1 MKISKLLGFILAF
14 TMMLTISVSAV
25 EYGEEYQNQPTKI
38 YSQKFSDV
46 PKTHWAF
53 NYIAEMTERG
63 VLNGYPGGKFYP
75 ENNITRA
82 EFAKIMTVASGM
94 SIDMSDTDTIYDDI
108 SDDDWFAPYVRCAQ
122 DYLNGFGSGSGLYF
136 RPNQLAVREDIVVA
150 IVKLKGYSTFGADV
164 SMLST
169 MFSDSSSISMLAKKY
184 VAIAIERGII
194 SGYEDGTFRGQSS
207 ISRAEAAAILW
218 RAFQYGDDNKEFDYV
233 STPQPTNIPAI
244 EATEKPTIEP
254 TLVPTLRP
262 TETPTPRPTNT
273 PIPTPT
279 PEPTATPTPTPKP
292 KGWDV
297 YTITDWYGDEYD
309 TWDYITH
316 DTNNDIIY
324 IYDEDKNVI
333 NTYNMRDDKLNE
345 YINLNNIYRMC
356 DTSEWVFEDPG
367 TGSGNYYKNFKIGT
381 RSGCGGIYYDNYTKR
396 LHIDLISEAQSDIGG
411 LSDIYGIN
419 EFSIYIENSQWID
432 CQYAAYQFKGSCE
445 YGFFQNYLL
454 TNYSNDTTINFYNEQ
469 PASSDII
476 VSGNSAYIL
485 SNTGRHSN
493 PGVMYESALYKIDI
507 SDMQWVSIRDVG
519 TVYRHAWNSSNFYA
533 WQDDKIV
540 KCDLNGNLSIL
551 LNLDDIEIHDFKPID
566 EYTGYSSQKF
576 IVSEDERYIM
586 VPMHNSLRI
595 IRKR

>member
-53 NYIAEMTERG
+53 DYIAEMTERG
-63 VLNGYPGGKFYP
+63 VLNGYPDGKFYP

-94 SIDMSDTDTIYDDI
+94 IIDMSDTDTIYTDVF
-108 SDDDWFAPYVRCAQ
+108 DDDWFAPYVRCAQ
-122 DYLNGFGSGSGLYF
+122 DYLNGFGTMTGFYF

-150 IVKLKGYSTFGADV
+150 IVKLKGYSAYSVDT

-169 MFSDSSSISMLAKKY
+169 MFTDSDSISLSAERY

-218 RAFQYGDDNKEFDYV
+218 RAFQYGNDNKEFDYI

-244 EATEKPTIEP
+244 EATERPTIEP

-279 PEPTATPTPTPKP
+279 PEPTATPTPTPEP

-297 YTITDWYGDEYD
+297 YTIGKSNIVNTQYRMG
-309 TWDYITH
+309 H
-316 DTNNDIIY
+316 DMKNDIIY
-324 IYDEDKNVI
+324 YCDHANNAIMKYDIMADEFEMCLD
-333 NTYNMRDDKLNE
+333 LNS
-345 YINLNNIYRMC
+345 IYRLC
-356 DTSEWVFEDPG
+356 DTGEWLFEDPG
-367 TGSGNYYKNFKIGT
+367 TERGNYYKDFI
-381 RSGCGGIYYDNYTKR
+381 CMVVYYDNYSGDVYM
-396 LHIDLISEAQSDIGG
+396 DLVSSTETDIGG
-411 LSDIYGIN
+411 LNDISEENTFSVRVKNGQWTQFYDLILEAESIN
-419 EFSIYIENSQWID
+419 
-432 CQYAAYQFKGSCE
+432 GSCE
-445 YGFFQNYLL
+445 YGVF
-454 TNYSNDTTINFYNEQ
+454 TNYELWNWNTINNNVRDMRLSFD
-469 PASSDII
+469 SDIWTRSSI
-476 VSGNSAYIL
+476 LVSGNNMYCLSATQYYD
-485 SNTGRHSN
+485 GRRH
-493 PGVMYESALYKIDI
+493 ESELYRISL
-507 SDMQWVSIRDVG
+507 SDMEWESIRRVG
-519 TVYRHAWNSSNFYA
+519 LADAYAWSTDAYYI
-533 WQDDKIV
+533 WQDDDRIL
-540 KCDLNGNLSIL
+540 KCDLDGNLSIL
-551 LNLDDIEIHDFKPID
+551 LELEDIEIHDFMPID
-566 EYTGYSSQKF
+566 DIDTIRF
-576 IVSEDERYIM
+576 IVTKDERCIL
-586 VPMHNSLRI
+586 VQDQNTLRV